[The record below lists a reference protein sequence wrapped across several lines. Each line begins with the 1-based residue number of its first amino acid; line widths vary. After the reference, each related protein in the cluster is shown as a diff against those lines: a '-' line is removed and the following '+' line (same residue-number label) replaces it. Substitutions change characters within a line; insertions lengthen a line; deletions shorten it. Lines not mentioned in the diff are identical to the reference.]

1 MHMYEFILPNAWL
14 IALLPF
20 LAAALIFI
28 FVHRWPGI
36 SAGLSIFAIMT
47 SFVLSIPV
55 ALAVFAQE
63 GGTVFEFSTRWLS
76 MPGLNVDMGLLLDPL
91 TAVMLIVVTSIALCT
106 DIFSGYIE
114 RATLDLAAT
123 CHIKAPFS
131 VAPLPCWDCG
141 SNNFGQCSFFGNW

>member
-1 MHMYEFILPNAWL
+1 MYEFILPNAWL

-91 TAVMLIVVTSIALCT
+91 TAVMLIVVTSIARRLTFPLNLPAPGRRQPLYFIFRFRRDLC
-106 DIFSGYIE
+106 F
-114 RATLDLAAT
+114 
-123 CHIKAPFS
+123 C
-131 VAPLPCWDCG
+131 
-141 SNNFGQCSFFGNW
+141 